1 MWSRAAA
8 RWQKAADPP
17 SRLEELRAIRRER
30 ERALR
35 KARREQQLSSK
46 RLVRHSLEEPDPE
59 ELAAGC
65 LTQEQVVLLLTGAQR
80 GTADRLKSLS
90 RLRRGLQHREVQQTF
105 VRVEGSMRVL
115 VGLLTSSLAE
125 MQMEAARCLH
135 ELSHSDSPA
144 VCKACSPATPYLL
157 TYLSGHSAELTELC
171 LYTLGNLAVESE
183 GLRRQL
189 LLQGIVPAL
198 ASCIQSPHVL
208 VVEAVGYV
216 LSQLLQAKEAPEKI
230 VPLVFES
237 GLAQHMLRLVRGDLQ
252 QGLGTAV
259 EFAWSLHYLVCSQV
273 NNALLVSLGIVSTLV
288 LLLIDLASLL
298 SQSAAEGL
306 ELLIS
311 PALRCLGNLL
321 AEDEEVGS
329 RIRIQDG
336 RLLVALIVFVQQ
348 FSQQQPFVVQE
359 CLWVLNNLTADDPA
373 LCSAVLYLKLL
384 PACLQLLPCSKA
396 VHLMALMVL
405 GNLAEKG
412 PAYCLQLREQLVLP
426 VLIPLLHSPDL
437 EVVQQTLELL
447 CLLFRN
453 CSHIVGDFLNQ
464 EGLLALE
471 RYKDTPELQPQV
483 QALLQTCRSNQQ
495 ENRITP
501 AMP

>member
-157 TYLSGHSAELTELC
+157 TYLSGHSAELT
-171 LYTLGNLAVESE
+171 
-183 GLRRQL
+183 
-189 LLQGIVPAL
+189 
-198 ASCIQSPHVL
+198 SPHVL